1 MESKVGQA
9 SIQKSTSITDEM
21 RILHLIYNCSV
32 AYNNTS
38 SQWAK
43 DYWLM
48 TKTILQ
54 RRYKDVLQKVN

>member
-1 MESKVGQA
+1 MESAVEQT
-9 SIQKSTSITDEM
+9 SIQKIQSRNGQI
-21 RILHLIYNCSV
+21 RILHLIENCSV

-54 RRYKDVLQKVN
+54 RRYKDILQKVN

>member
-1 MESKVGQA
+1 MESKVEQA
-9 SIQKSTSITDEM
+9 SIQKMQSTNGQV
-21 RILHLIYNCSV
+21 RIIHLIRNCSI
-32 AYNNTS
+32 AYNNAS

-43 DYWLM
+43 DYWSI

>member
-1 MESKVGQA
+1 MEQT
-9 SIQKSTSITDEM
+9 SIQKIQSRDGQI
-21 RILHLIYNCSV
+21 RILHLIENCSIV
-32 AYNNTS
+32 YTNAS

-54 RRYKDVLQKVN
+54 RRYQDVLQKVN